1 MLNKS
6 KHAIFVRA
14 KGNYSYMT
22 NNNEALTGKENRWCI
37 LRHPKS
43 DLIAD
48 IFSGKRK
55 VYNPSD
61 NDKYPLPPF
70 EFFIPFDDLKNRRSP
85 KKPTEKEEY
94 KAYDAMLDE
103 SALRND
109 LHHYIFIREPK
120 ERVLQIL
127 DAPWN
132 KSLSHRLYAYRDEN
146 GIPIEVDNAEVER
159 FKAVIKRYDFQII
172 NGEPTDELHEGD
184 AVTVLNGPMEGKEGI
199 VTQIR
204 EKGGQILLT
213 IGFSM
218 FQNKLRVAIPDISIT
233 DVRLNA
239 QDVQQLL
246 QDPVI
251 VHFED
256 ELIEMLCHLHGKNG
270 SHELNKEDHKRL
282 KFLYQYSDIVFEDN
296 DDSRAK
302 FAALMLICSYLMNDQ
317 SEVSRRIH
325 EVESLASCLLPLASE
340 LACYLTIA
348 LFIVTHNPELRTKA
362 KSWRQQH
369 PDCSLSLRRFMSI
382 AKQIRC

>member
-1 MLNKS
+1 
-6 KHAIFVRA
+6 
-14 KGNYSYMT
+14 MT
-22 NNNEALTGKENRWCI
+22 NNNEELAGKEPRWCI

-61 NDKYPLPPF
+61 NDKYLLPPF
-70 EFFIPFDDLKNRRSP
+70 DFFIPFDDLKSRRSQ

-103 SALRND
+103 RALRND

-132 KSLSHRLYAYRDEN
+132 KALNHRLYAYRDEN
-146 GIPIEVDNAEVER
+146 GIPIEVGNAEVER

-172 NGEPTDELHEGD
+172 NGEPTDEVHEGD
-184 AVTVLNGPMEGKEGI
+184 AVTVLNGPMEGKEGM
-199 VTQIR
+199 VTHIR
-204 EKGGQILLT
+204 EKGGEILLT
-213 IGFSM
+213 IEFSM

-239 QDVQQLL
+239 QDAQQLL

-251 VHFED
+251 AHFED

-282 KFLYQYSDIVFEDN
+282 KFLYQYSDIVFED
-296 DDSRAK
+296 DEDSRAK
-302 FAALMLICSYLMNDQ
+302 FAALMLICAYLMNDQ
-317 SEVSRRIH
+317 AEISRRLH
-325 EVESLASCLLPLASE
+325 DVDTHLTRLSSLIPPPSGGASGGVSSLI
-340 LACYLTIA
+340 CYLTIA
-348 LFIVTHNPELRTKA
+348 QFIATHNPELRRQA
-362 KSWRQQH
+362 KTWRQRH
-369 PDCSLSLRRFMSI
+369 PDCPLPIRRFMSI

>member
-1 MLNKS
+1 
-6 KHAIFVRA
+6 
-14 KGNYSYMT
+14 MT
-22 NNNEALTGKENRWCI
+22 NNNEELTGKEKRWCI

-70 EFFIPFDDLKNRRSP
+70 DYFVPFDDLKNRRST

-94 KAYDAMLDE
+94 KTYDAMLDE
-103 SALRND
+103 GALRND

-127 DAPWN
+127 DAPWC
-132 KSLSHRLYAYRDEN
+132 KSLSQRLYAYRDEK
-146 GIPIEVDNAEVER
+146 GVPIEVSNAEVER

-199 VTQIR
+199 VTRIR

-213 IGFSM
+213 IEFSM

-233 DVRLNA
+233 DVRLNV
-239 QDVQQLL
+239 QETQQLL

-270 SHELNKEDHKRL
+270 SRELNKEDHKRL

-296 DDSRAK
+296 EESRAK
-302 FAALMLICSYLMNDQ
+302 FAALMLICAYLQNNKD
-317 SEVSRRIH
+317 EVQRRFK
-325 EVESLASCLLPLASE
+325 EVESLTSDIFPLTSE
-340 LACYLTIA
+340 LDCYLVTA
-348 LFIVTHNPELRTKA
+348 QFIVTHNPELRTKA
-362 KSWRQQH
+362 KAWRQRY
-369 PDCSLSLRRFMSI
+369 PDCSLSIRRFISI